1 MEARYQTLKTI
12 YDIAGTDPQPET
24 YACRPREM
32 ILRLFVDWSV
42 IHQHLKILE
51 EEGLITT
58 AQLNT
63 LIIRI
68 SREGIEK
75 LNELKLARASA

>member
-1 MEARYQTLKTI
+1 MEARYHTLKTI
-12 YDIAGTDPQPET
+12 YDIAGDDPQPET

-42 IHQHLKILE
+42 IHQHLRILE

-63 LIIRI
+63 LIVRI

-75 LNELKLARASA
+75 LHQLTHERASA

>member
-1 MEARYQTLKTI
+1 
-12 YDIAGTDPQPET
+12 
-24 YACRPREM
+24 M

-63 LIIRI
+63 LIVRI

-75 LNELKLARASA
+75 LRQLKQERANA

>member
-1 MEARYQTLKTI
+1 MEAHYQTLKTI
-12 YDIAGTDPQPET
+12 YDIAGNDPQPET
-24 YACRPREM
+24 YGCRPREM

-51 EEGLITT
+51 QEGLITT

-63 LIIRI
+63 LIVRIRL
-68 SREGIEK
+68 EGIEK
-75 LNELKLARASA
+75 LRELKHERASA

>member
-12 YDIAGTDPQPET
+12 YDIAGRDPQPEK
-24 YACRPREM
+24 YECRPREM

-51 EEGLITT
+51 EEGLIST

-63 LIIRI
+63 LIVRI

-75 LNELKLARASA
+75 LQQLKQERATA

>member
-12 YDIAGTDPQPET
+12 YDIAGNDPQPET

-42 IHQHLKILE
+42 IHEHLKSLE

-68 SREGIEK
+68 SREGIQK
-75 LNELKLARASA
+75 LSELKLARASA